1 MRMVDV
7 DLVLSRIRAEI
18 ERSVTVYGDWSDYSL
33 DQMVNAVQSEVDE
46 FYEAYVFR
54 DVDGP
59 HGMLAEGVQSA
70 GCFVKL
76 LVQLSTRGV
85 SAVED
90 RSC

>member
-1 MRMVDV
+1 MMAEVDR
-7 DLVLSRIRAEI
+7 VLSRIRAEI
-18 ERSVTVYGDWSDYSL
+18 ERSVTVHCDWSDYSL
-33 DQMVNAVQSEVDE
+33 DQMVDAIQSEIDE
-46 FYEAYVFR
+46 FYEAYACR
-54 DVDGP
+54 DVDGS